1 VNQFADLTDQEVVEQ
16 YTGVQGPAPLFEG
29 PYLGEHVVTDQ
40 ALPDSVDWTAQGKVT
55 PVKNQGHCGSCWA
68 FSSTGALESATMI
81 ATGTM
86 VSLSEQQLVDCH
98 VGNGCSGGW
107 PYNSFRYAESTA
119 MCTESEYPYTARDG
133 SCHANSCTGLKRGAV
148 TGYKSVAKIES
159 DLRSA
164 VAKGPV
170 SITVQAGGGMSRY
183 KSGVLSGGCSGQ
195 INHAVLAVGYG
206 ILDGKQYWKVKN
218 SWGSNWGM
226 DGYFL
231 LQRGSGGQG
240 AYCVLQDSPTY
251 PVVASGPIVV

>member
-1 VNQFADLTDQEVVEQ
+1 M
-16 YTGVQGPAPLFEG
+16 
-29 PYLGEHVVTDQ
+29 VTNE

-55 PVKNQGHCGSCWA
+55 SVKNQGHCGSCWA
-68 FSSTGALESATMI
+68 FSSTGALESANAI
-81 ATGTM
+81 ATGSM
-86 VSLSEQQLVDCH
+86 VSLSEQQVDCH

-148 TGYKSVAKIES
+148 TGYKSVAKSES

-183 KSGVLSGGCSGQ
+183 K
-195 INHAVLAVGYG
+195 
-206 ILDGKQYWKVKN
+206 
-218 SWGSNWGM
+218 
-226 DGYFL
+226 
-231 LQRGSGGQG
+231 
-240 AYCVLQDSPTY
+240 
-251 PVVASGPIVV
+251 